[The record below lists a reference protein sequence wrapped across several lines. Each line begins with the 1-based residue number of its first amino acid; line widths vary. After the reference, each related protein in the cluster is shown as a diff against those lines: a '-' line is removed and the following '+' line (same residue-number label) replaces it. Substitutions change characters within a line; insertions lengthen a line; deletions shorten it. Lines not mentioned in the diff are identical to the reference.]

1 MARAPA
7 GVGDPV
13 SGEQEQEEEQ
23 RPGLGPRPRPRVG
36 SAQVPM
42 STSYIPTEEERRVF
56 RECNQESFYYRYGH
70 KRPMALFE
78 EEQGSS
84 TGVLANI
91 YPSTNITK
99 TDYLVM
105 PFVGPFCA
113 NWLPHFPTLQ
123 QCNSGYN
130 SLGCKALWDMLNL
143 SKALH
148 KSLPF
153 SGMSM
158 LVTQVLISRGI
169 LSTSTRFGSIPKVA
183 FAGVCGYLVGKFSY
197 MKTCQEKF
205 MKLENSP
212 LGEALRQGRRT
223 FPHQHSYQKSE
234 FADSTVQHQA
244 LPSSSN
250 FQPEAYSP
258 SSYSDDYSQSDRSM
272 SNYDSVPF
280 SSTLSE
286 SAPTGFVDTPGA
298 PGPEIEESKPQRK
311 PMSYEELRNKN
322 RELYEVTVTQK
333 AESLH
338 KPTPER
344 FPDKEAKTNKYGDS
358 WEE

>member
-56 RECNQESFYYRYGH
+56 RECNQESFYYR
-70 KRPMALFE
+70 
-78 EEQGSS
+78 
-84 TGVLANI
+84 
-91 YPSTNITK
+91 
-99 TDYLVM
+99 
-105 PFVGPFCA
+105 
-113 NWLPHFPTLQ
+113 
-123 QCNSGYN
+123 
-130 SLGCKALWDMLNL
+130 
-143 SKALH
+143 
-148 KSLPF
+148 SLPF